1 MKHTIT
7 IRTNISEGAIER
19 ILGRVRARGWAVS
32 FVYAQVDMSSKNYA
46 ISLIVEG
53 DRSIENLVRQIEK
66 LHDVEF
72 ASIPVTS
79 NVEFIKKNRDKLLEF
94 PTSNET
100 QLEFSLGEAQS
111 SKHAMNFALKNV
123 SQLKIN

>member
-7 IRTNISEGAIER
+7 IRTSMSEGAIER
-19 ILGRVRARGWAVS
+19 ILGKVRGRGWAIN
-32 FVYAQVDMSSKNYA
+32 FLYAQVDMSSKNYA

-53 DRSIENLVRQIEK
+53 ERSIENLVRQIEK

-72 ASIPVTS
+72 ASIPTTT
-79 NVEFIKKNRDKLLEF
+79 NIEFTKKNKDALLEF

-100 QLEFSLGEAQS
+100 QLELSLPMGDDSE
-111 SKHAMNFALKNV
+111 
-123 SQLKIN
+123 SQERLSA